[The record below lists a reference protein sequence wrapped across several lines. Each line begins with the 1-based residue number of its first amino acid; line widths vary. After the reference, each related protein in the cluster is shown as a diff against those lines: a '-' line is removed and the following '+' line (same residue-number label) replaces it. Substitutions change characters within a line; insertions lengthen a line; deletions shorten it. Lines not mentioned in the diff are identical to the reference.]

1 MRHLPFAIKTLPWS
15 QYDAL
20 QLNGVNPLPIN
31 VASDSSLHQSRN
43 SLPELIRVSSRCAI
57 ADDAIRTNSSDAE
70 PFIVIPPSNRRSW
83 WTHCLDRSRLNNMRP
98 FGAFRCPLRSRGPL
112 RRLWRLLA

>member
-43 SLPELIRVSSRCAI
+43 SLPELIGVSSRCAI
-57 ADDAIRTNSSDAE
+57 ADDAIRTNSSDTE
-70 PFIVIPPSNRRSW
+70 PFIVIPPSNRRHSGRIAGLAC
-83 WTHCLDRSRLNNMRP
+83 TSGP
-98 FGAFRCPLRSRGPL
+98 GPGGAGREGHLL
-112 RRLWRLLA
+112 RRFDCALSTSA